1 MRTQSARGVWSRARE
16 CVCAHACMW
25 TARRVCVCV
34 FRYACACRHSRASA
48 CVGVCALD
56 GASSAEP
63 RPQLRRR
70 CVAEERVARKLHE
83 CDHCANTHAHGRART
98 GTRLVLE
105 RDERVMESVER
116 RCGLRL
122 ALSLEPLHRLQQ
134 SECSSWRRASAL
146 ANIVDSVA
154 VAAIISIT
162 KRSLL
167 AGSARLHGKACRTAH
182 APECGACAYGSY
194 GCEGFCTC
202 KRLHG
207 R

>member
-1 MRTQSARGVWSRARE
+1 MYAQSARSSSRAVRACIRMRVGE
-16 CVCAHACMW
+16 RACVRKARAVCGAARVSACVHTRVCAQ
-25 TARRVCVCV
+25 RDVCVCV

-134 SECSSWRRASAL
+134 SERSSWRRASAL

-154 VAAIISIT
+154 VAA
-162 KRSLL
+162 
-167 AGSARLHGKACRTAH
+167 
-182 APECGACAYGSY
+182 
-194 GCEGFCTC
+194 GFCTC
-202 KRLHG
+202 KGLTGGEG
-207 R
+207 RALTGAKHKP